1 MAYVILNYSLFIPI
15 VLLQTEYQKLVAIL
29 NKQNQMRSKI
39 KIVLSIF
46 FLLAL
51 KPSISAQEKSKEL
64 VIVDGKKMA
73 YETFNLEN
81 RKEGSPILVFESGL
95 GGGIFTPVISLLP
108 SHISGIQYERNGIG
122 QSELDTEITSD
133 SQLAERLH
141 NLLTVLKIEPPYL
154 LVGHSI
160 GGPYIRLFASKFPDE
175 VCGLV
180 FSDPTDF
187 MLTAEEDEKAR
198 IKSRSGTGYRETSLL
213 IQKIMSENDGF
224 SQGARN
230 DATRALKANEL
241 GYFHEYQNLPELN
254 NNIATTVIIS
264 YNKNVEQPDKELNE
278 TLNLGINFK
287 PFWREYDNLRI
298 QHYSDLIRDNKNS
311 MLILLPK
318 YSHGIYYQNPELVT
332 KLIIENYDSYKVNK
346 E

>member
-1 MAYVILNYSLFIPI
+1 MKVTKKIILSILFLIVYNSFNYA
-15 VLLQTEYQKLVAIL
+15 QQNDDKLV
-29 NKQNQMRSKI
+29 
-39 KIVLSIF
+39 V
-46 FLLAL
+46 
-51 KPSISAQEKSKEL
+51 
-64 VIVDGKKMA
+64 VDGKKIT
-73 YETFNLEN
+73 YKTINLEN
-81 RKEGSPILVFESGL
+81 RKDGSPILVFESGL
-95 GGGIFTPVISLLP
+95 GGGTFDPILTFLP
-108 SHISGIQYERNGIG
+108 SNISSIQYARNGIG
-122 QSELDTEITSD
+122 QSELDLEITSD
-133 SQLAERLH
+133 SQVAERLH
-141 NLLTVLKIEPPYL
+141 NLLLTLNIKPPYL

-198 IKSRSGTGYRETSLL
+198 IKSKSGTGYRETSLL
-213 IQKIMSENDGF
+213 IQKMMSENNGF

-241 GYFHEYQNLPELN
+241 GYFHEYQSLPELN

-264 YNKNVEQPDKELNE
+264 YNKNIEQPDKELNE

-298 QHYSDLIRDNKNS
+298 QHYSDLIKDNNNS

-332 KLIIENYDSYKVNK
+332 KLIIENYNSYKVNK

>member
-1 MAYVILNYSLFIPI
+1 
-15 VLLQTEYQKLVAIL
+15 
-29 NKQNQMRSKI
+29 MRSKI

-95 GGGIFTPVISLLP
+95 GGGIFTPIISLLP
-108 SHISGIQYERNGIG
+108 NHISGIHYERNGIG

-187 MLTAEEDEKAR
+187 MLDAEEDEKAR
-198 IKSRSGTGYRETSLL
+198 IKSKSGTGYRET
-213 IQKIMSENDGF
+213 F
-224 SQGARN
+224 
-230 DATRALKANEL
+230 
-241 GYFHEYQNLPELN
+241 
-254 NNIATTVIIS
+254 
-264 YNKNVEQPDKELNE
+264 
-278 TLNLGINFK
+278 
-287 PFWREYDNLRI
+287 
-298 QHYSDLIRDNKNS
+298 
-311 MLILLPK
+311 
-318 YSHGIYYQNPELVT
+318 
-332 KLIIENYDSYKVNK
+332 
-346 E
+346 

>member
-1 MAYVILNYSLFIPI
+1 MSIAF
-15 VLLQTEYQKLVAIL
+15 L
-29 NKQNQMRSKI
+29 NKRNYMRSKI
-39 KIVLSIF
+39 KIALAIF
-46 FLLAL
+46 CLLAL
-51 KPSISAQEKSKEL
+51 KQSISAQEKSKEL

-95 GGGIFTPVISLLP
+95 GGGIFTPIISLLP
-108 SHISGIQYERNGIG
+108 NHISGIQYERNGIG
-122 QSELDTEITSD
+122 QSELDMEITSD
-133 SQLAERLH
+133 SLLAKRLH
-141 NLLTVLKIEPPYL
+141 NLLTTLNIEPPYL
-154 LVGHSI
+154 LIGHSI
-160 GGPYIRLFASKFPDE
+160 GGPYIRMFASKFPDE

-187 MLTAEEDEKAR
+187 MLTAEEDEEAR
-198 IKSRSGTGYRETSLL
+198 IKSESDTGYRETFLL
-213 IQKIMSENDGF
+213 IQKMMSENDGF
-224 SQGARN
+224 SQSARN
-230 DATRALKANEL
+230 DATRALKANSL

-264 YNKNVEQPDKELNE
+264 YNKNIEQPDKELNE
-278 TLNLGINFK
+278 SLNLGINFK

-298 QHYSDLIRDNKNS
+298 QHYSDLIKDNDSS